1 MYGVHPRSVLTSDA
15 SHASFG
21 LRVRDPARGGR
32 SRPTNRISVTLGNYI
47 TLVYREA
54 EGRTDEKKP
63 GTRLRLVLYRG
74 WLVLLPSHRLN
85 RCEFR
90 PIFRKTTNRYQV
102 VTVFLE
108 LYIRPEW
115 VFDF

>member
-21 LRVRDPARGGR
+21 LRVRDPAFRGR

-63 GTRLRLVLYRG
+63 GTRLRLVLYREQ
-74 WLVLLPSHRLN
+74 LVLLPSHRLS
-85 RCEFR
+85 
-90 PIFRKTTNRYQV
+90 TRYLDPKGSL
-102 VTVFLE
+102 VTE
-108 LYIRPEW
+108 L
-115 VFDF
+115 